1 MSLKRKLEAA
11 LQMMSRKREE
21 ERRDAVLLA
30 CLTRLLLLLLLQEED
45 ALACEWR
52 WWRRGYIEITGPESV
67 GRAS

>member
-30 CLTRLLLLLLLQEED
+30 CLTRLLLLLLLQEEG

>member
-21 ERRDAVLLA
+21 ERRDAVPLA
-30 CLTRLLLLLLLQEED
+30 CLTRLLLLLQEED